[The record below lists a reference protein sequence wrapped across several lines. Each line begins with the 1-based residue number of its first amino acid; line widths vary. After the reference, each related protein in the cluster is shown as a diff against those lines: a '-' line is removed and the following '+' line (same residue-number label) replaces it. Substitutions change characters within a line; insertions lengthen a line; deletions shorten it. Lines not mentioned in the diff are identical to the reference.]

1 MRERSDATMFEIR
14 KAQKEDHIEL
24 AQILLPVFS
33 DKAEAIL
40 SEAAK
45 AKKIVPIIVD
55 AFKGL
60 KLIAI
65 ESNRPV
71 GAIIV
76 STEELELPSRTFKV
90 VRSEVGFFGAL
101 RAVRIVKNYEKSLP
115 ERLEGEVRLEAV
127 GVTEGARNRGIGTQL
142 INSAEGWIVNRGMK
156 HFGLSVK
163 TDNPA
168 VRLYERLGFSKTSS
182 FSNRLGQWSYMRKSV
197 G

>member
-1 MRERSDATMFEIR
+1 MVEIR
-14 KAQKEDHIEL
+14 EAQKEEHIEI
-24 AQILLPVFS
+24 ARILLPVFS

-40 SEAAK
+40 GEAGK
-45 AKKIVPIIVD
+45 GEKILPMMVA

-60 KLIAI
+60 KLIAR
-65 ESNRPV
+65 EDDRPV

-76 STEELELPSRTFKV
+76 STEELELPPETFKV
-90 VRSEVGFFGAL
+90 VKSEVGYLGAL
-101 RAVRIVKNYEKSLP
+101 RAGRIVSNYEKSLP

-127 GVTEGARNRGIGTQL
+127 GVTEEARNRGIGTQL
-142 INSAEGWIVNRGMK
+142 IKRAEEWIVNNGLK

-168 VRLYERLGFSKTSS
+168 VGLYEKLGFSKATS
-182 FSNRLGQWSYMRKSV
+182 FSNRLGDWHYMRKAV